1 MANSG
6 IKHLS
11 CFGLYGGDREKNGEE
26 ILQIRPQPVQT
37 VMKGSQGLKAIWLS
51 RVKGTLCPKQEE
63 GTPMHLHRVT
73 YEAGEVN

>member
-6 IKHLS
+6 IKYLS
-11 CFGLYGGDREKNGEE
+11 CFGLYGGLGKKMEKNSAN
-26 ILQIRPQPVQT
+26 QPDQT

-63 GTPMHLHRVT
+63 GSPKHLHRGWGSELT
-73 YEAGEVN
+73 LWLI